1 MMNLA
6 ILDAAAEQERLQNK
20 LTEREFYKIK
30 DKLEQLKNIVTR
42 YRIKFDKD
50 MFSTDDALLESF
62 IENKQNAF
70 LKFKENSNVSR
81 TLVSEKFKQKEITG
95 NERKV

>member
-6 ILDAAAEQERLQNK
+6 ILDAAAEEERLKNK

-42 YRIKFDKD
+42 YRITFDKD
-50 MFSTDDALLESF
+50 MFSTEDALLESF
-62 IENKQNAF
+62 IENK
-70 LKFKENSNVSR
+70 
-81 TLVSEKFKQKEITG
+81 
-95 NERKV
+95 